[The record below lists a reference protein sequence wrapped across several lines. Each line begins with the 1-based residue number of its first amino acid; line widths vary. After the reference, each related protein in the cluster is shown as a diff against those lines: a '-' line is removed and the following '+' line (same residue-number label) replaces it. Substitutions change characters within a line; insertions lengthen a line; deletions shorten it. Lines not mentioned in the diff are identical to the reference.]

1 MKLLINWNF
10 LTVAGPSDRV
20 GELIVSDVHTH
31 FLDYFARVLFLSPC
45 FYMCFFF
52 LIGEVGLLYVI

>member
-31 FLDYFARVLFLSPC
+31 FLDYIARVLFSFP
-45 FYMCFFF
+45 
-52 LIGEVGLLYVI
+52 LLLRVLF

>member
-20 GELIVSDVHTH
+20 GELVVADVRTH
-31 FLDYFARVLFLSPC
+31 LLDYIARVFIFFPPAFTC
-45 FYMCFFF
+45 FILKLVKWVYCM
-52 LIGEVGLLYVI
+52 